1 MREGREET
9 EDQPQ
14 VGRPVTETTSGNIEE
29 VRCLIDEDLHVII
42 DEIQVQSGTSR
53 GTIERVTSDYLQLKN
68 TTTRWVSSLL
78 TDVQRAE
85 RVHLSLGEIS
95 ARNVAIM

>member
-14 VGRPVTETTSGNIEE
+14 ISRPVTETTSGNIEE
-29 VRCLIDEDLHVII
+29 VRCLIDEDPHVII

-85 RVHLSLGEIS
+85 RVHLSQENLAKFQQGTW
-95 ARNVAIM
+95 